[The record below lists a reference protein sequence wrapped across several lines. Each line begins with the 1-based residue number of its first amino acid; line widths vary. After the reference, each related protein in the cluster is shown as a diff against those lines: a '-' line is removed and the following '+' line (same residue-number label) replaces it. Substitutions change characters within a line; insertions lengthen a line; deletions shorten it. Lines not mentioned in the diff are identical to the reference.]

1 MTTRV
6 LFDQELEK
14 LNEELKNMSETVGQA
29 IESTFEAFQTG
40 DVIRAKEIIKSDR
53 IVDEMERGIE
63 SRCLSLMLRQQ
74 PVARDLRHISTALK
88 VVTDLERI
96 GDHAADIAE
105 LTLHLDRMR
114 TESKSV
120 ESAAVLKHLPAMVE
134 TVKVMLRDAITA
146 FIVRDSDAAEK
157 IILRDDIVDAYFIK
171 VKREVVELL
180 KRDGERSDQAV
191 DLLMIAKYLERIGDH
206 AVNVCE
212 WTEFSDTGK
221 MKSVR
226 LL

>member
-6 LFDQELEK
+6 LFEQELK
-14 LNEELKNMSETVGQA
+14 DLNDELEDMSRAVEQA
-29 IESTFEAFQTG
+29 IESTFDAFQKG
-40 DVIRAKEIIKSDR
+40 DVIRAKEIIKNDHL
-53 IVDEMERGIE
+53 IDEMERNIE
-63 SRCLSLMLRQQ
+63 SRCLALMLRQQ

-96 GDHAADIAE
+96 GDHASDIAE
-105 LTLHLDRMR
+105 LTLHLNGAK
-114 TESKSV
+114 TCT
-120 ESAAVLKHLPAMVE
+120 ALKHLPAMVE
-134 TVKVMLRDAITA
+134 NVKNMLRDAITA
-146 FIVRDSDAAEK
+146 FIGRDSAAARE
-157 IILRDDIVDAYFIK
+157 IELRDDIIDAYFDK
-171 VKREVVELL
+171 VKNEVVAFL
-180 KRDGERSDQAV
+180 KNDGERSDQAV

-226 LL
+226 LI

>member
-6 LFDQELEK
+6 LFEQELK
-14 LNEELKNMSETVGQA
+14 DLNEELADMSREVEQA
-29 IESTFEAFQTG
+29 IESTFEVFQKG
-40 DVIRAKEIIKSDR
+40 DTVRAKEIIKNDHR
-53 IVDEMERGIE
+53 IDELERTIE
-63 SRCLSLMLRQQ
+63 SRCLALMLRQQ

-105 LTLHLDRMR
+105 LTLHLNGAQ
-114 TESKSV
+114 TGL
-120 ESAAVLKHLPAMVE
+120 ALKHLPAMVE
-134 TVKVMLRDAITA
+134 NVKNMLRDAITA
-146 FIVRDSDAAEK
+146 FISRDSAAARE
-157 IILRDDIVDAYFIK
+157 IGQRDDIIDAYFDK
-171 VKREVVELL
+171 VKNEVVAFL
-180 KRDGERSDQAV
+180 KNDGERSDQAV

-212 WTEFSDTGK
+212 WTEFSDTGR